1 MGCESCEPSSVGGE
15 SCASAFT
22 FLASLNVLGIPK
34 EHIKGC
40 EPVALCNR
48 AERCEPSSV
57 GSESCASAFTL
68 LAFLNVLEILKDR
81 VKDCEL

>member
-1 MGCESCEPSSVGGE
+1 
-15 SCASAFT
+15 
-22 FLASLNVLGIPK
+22 
-34 EHIKGC
+34 
-40 EPVALCNR
+40 
-48 AERCEPSSV
+48 V